1 MKLTQQDN
9 KEVCTKCEEE
19 IEENSKFCTSCGYP
33 QNGSVQEKKAFR
45 IRKQKELSK
54 YREIELT
61 ATVGKSVLFMLGS
74 FYLVWAIY
82 TNVFLYEPH
91 FLMIIIDFLEAF
103 IYLGLWFW
111 AKRKLLPATISGLF
125 FFTTMFIIGIIA
137 NPYSGLLIGFKGL
150 FFILLIISV
159 TSARRYEKMKKEFE

>member
-1 MKLTQQDN
+1 MKLTEQDN
-9 KEVCTKCEEE
+9 KEVCIKCKAE
-19 IEENSKFCTSCGYP
+19 IEEINKFCTSCGYP

-54 YREIELT
+54 LKEIELS

-82 TNVFLYEPH
+82 TNLFIYEFH
-91 FLMIIIDFLEAF
+91 ILTVIIDFFEAF
-103 IYLGLWFW
+103 IYLGLWLW
-111 AKRKLLPATISGLF
+111 AKRRLLPATISGLF
-125 FFTTMFIIGIIA
+125 FYTTMFVIGLVS

-150 FFILLIISV
+150 FFILLVISV
-159 TSARRYEKMKKEFE
+159 TSARKYEKMIKDFG